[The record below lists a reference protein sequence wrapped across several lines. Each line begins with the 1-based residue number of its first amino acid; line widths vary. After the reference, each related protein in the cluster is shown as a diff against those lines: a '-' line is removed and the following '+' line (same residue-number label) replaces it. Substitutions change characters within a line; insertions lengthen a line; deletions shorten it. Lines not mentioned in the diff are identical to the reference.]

1 MARTT
6 IDAMTSDAMT
16 SDAMT
21 SDETGSSSAVS
32 QLKKT
37 PGRTASWRG
46 LGVAVACAVTAAVGY
61 AAFSGGD
68 TDLTARVLAR
78 GYGQALAD
86 VDTSWTSAHSGKDA
100 AKASGNLWLSG
111 LSEQPMP
118 MRKAVVVGDRITV
131 GNTTRSDVFEVVA
144 LGQIDGEPLGLP
156 TMRIQVV
163 TARLDGQAAE
173 GQAPGETVRFLFAVD
188 DLRPV
193 PAQPKPDKV
202 L

>member
-1 MARTT
+1 MILDNRDT
-6 IDAMTSDAMT
+6 IRMHI
-16 SDAMT
+16 
-21 SDETGSSSAVS
+21 
-32 QLKKT
+32 
-37 PGRTASWRG
+37 
-46 LGVAVACAVTAAVGY
+46 AAQIAPIAEY
-61 AAFSGGD
+61 
-68 TDLTARVLAR
+68 L
-78 GYGQALAD
+78 
-86 VDTSWTSAHSGKDA
+86 H
-100 AKASGNLWLSG
+100 
-111 LSEQPMP
+111 
-118 MRKAVVVGDRITV
+118 
-131 GNTTRSDVFEVVA
+131 RSDVFEVVA